1 MKALLA
7 TAACLLAL
15 TAAGGAVGAADRSGT
30 RVHALPSSGE
40 AGEPI
45 RLRVWAKT
53 DARALR
59 FSASIYAGGKHPF
72 VVWTPFVRVV
82 PAARLRWYYVVWS
95 KPAPTRGTYPFCI
108 KAFDPAGKQSNLD
121 CAPVRVR

>member
-7 TAACLLAL
+7 TAACFLAL

-30 RVHALPSSGE
+30 RVQALPSSGKV
-40 AGEPI
+40 GEPI

-53 DARALR
+53 DARALC
-59 FSASIYAGGKHPF
+59 FSASIYSGGRHPI
-72 VVWTPFVRVV
+72 VVSTPFVRAV
-82 PAARLRWYYVVWS
+82 PAPRLRWYYVVWS
-95 KPAPTRGTYPFCI
+95 KPPPTRGTYPFCI
-108 KAFDPAGKQSNLD
+108 KAFDRTGKQSNLD